1 MSETDLSI
9 CRVTV
14 ELPDHDRLQGGIPM
28 WDTAV
33 LGWLAGNAGSVY
45 VDGVPYPFLA
55 AQFAARCL
63 LAAVDEAQRPV
74 PLSAQETQQ

>member
-1 MSETDLSI
+1 MSDLSV

-14 ELPDHDRLQGGIPM
+14 ELPDHLWSEAGVPVWQTAALGRLTGH
-28 WDTAV
+28 
-33 LGWLAGNAGSVY
+33 AGVVY

-55 AQFAARCL
+55 AEYAARCL